1 MLKSAVKRDRIG
13 RVITVVEFMKDGAEG
28 EKTTSRLVVVDLG
41 YDEDGEPITSCIVA
55 RADEEIS
62 PTSGT
67 GTGKPPCPMARKFYA
82 AFSNAGARFAETRP
96 ESGNRPSITEAQ
108 WIPELVSS
116 GLLDPIP
123 PEGDKAMRRSAQN
136 RQTAL
141 LSKYRREL
149 IAADW
154 LAYNGKIIWSIRRD
168 HS

>member
-1 MLKSAVKRDRIG
+1 
-13 RVITVVEFMKDGAEG
+13 MKDGAEG
-28 EKTTSRLVVVDLG
+28 EKTISQLVVVDLG
-41 YDEDGEPITSCIVA
+41 DDEDGEPITSCIVE

-62 PTSGT
+62 PTSAT
-67 GTGKPPCPMARKFYA
+67 GTGKPPSPMARKFYA

-108 WIPELVSS
+108 WIFELVSS
-116 GLLDPIP
+116 GLFDPIP
-123 PEGDKAMRRSAQN
+123 TEGDKTTRRSAQN

-154 LAYNGKIIWSIRRD
+154 LACNGKFIWSVRRG